1 MDEFPLMFKP
11 LYWVETAYERSAE
24 GGILTFFAVWEVA
37 ALAADVAIN
46 KHSQTTI

>member
-1 MDEFPLMFKP
+1 MDEFPLMFKTF
-11 LYWVETAYERSAE
+11 YWVETAYERSAE

-37 ALAADVAIN
+37 AQAADVAIN